1 MHQYL
6 FAKLKVF
13 TKNATDNSVVM
24 TNKELNSLLP
34 KWVEEQ
40 LEMIDLGQDNE
51 AQVVFSIVV
60 SNLNLHLIKFRYES
74 WNFTFTHNILSS
86 VQACNVLIVI
96 CLFFNLFGFK
106 IQDSR
111 L

>member
-1 MHQYL
+1 MLSSKCLQQ
-6 FAKLKVF
+6 
-13 TKNATDNSVVM
+13 NATDDNTVAM
-24 TNKELNSLLP
+24 KNKELNSLLP

-40 LEMIDLGQDNE
+40 LKMIGLGQDNE

-60 SNLNLHLIKFRYES
+60 SNLNLQLIKFRYES
-74 WNFTFTHNILSS
+74 LNFIFTHNILSS
-86 VQACNVLIVI
+86 VQACNALIVI
-96 CLFFNLFGFK
+96 CLVFNLFGFK

>member
-34 KWVEEQ
+34 KWVEEK
-40 LEMIDLGQDNE
+40 LE
-51 AQVVFSIVV
+51 
-60 SNLNLHLIKFRYES
+60 
-74 WNFTFTHNILSS
+74 ILT
-86 VQACNVLIVI
+86 
-96 CLFFNLFGFK
+96 
-106 IQDSR
+106 
-111 L
+111 